1 MIEREDTF
9 VQKACVYATRA
20 DGAVLVFEGP
30 GHEALQVPKG
40 TVDPGETARKAAF
53 RELAEE
59 SGVGAV
65 SGIRQLASD
74 CWHRRATPDGDR
86 WYVRHFFQVAIHD
99 PRERWDHEV
108 TGSGAEVGETF
119 SFCWLRPERATE
131 HRFALDLDDYLHLLP
146 ATGSRAAEAPLDAS
160 RPGSEAAPGHAD

>member
-1 MIEREDTF
+1 MIDRGDTF
-9 VQKACVYATRA
+9 VQKSCVYATRA

-30 GHEALQVPKG
+30 SHETLQVPKG
-40 TVDPGETARKAAF
+40 TVDPGETAREAAF

-65 SGIRQLASD
+65 SDIRQLASD
-74 CWHRRATPDGDR
+74 CWHRRATADGDR
-86 WYVRHFFQVAIHD
+86 WYVRHFFQVTIHE

-119 SFCWLRPERATE
+119 SFRWLQPERAADQ
-131 HRFALDLDDYLHLLP
+131 RFALDLDDYLHLLP
-146 ATGSRAAEAPLDAS
+146 GTRTGAGEAPLDAPT
-160 RPGSEAAPGHAD
+160 PGTEAAPGHAD